1 MEDKGMPLLLFLKVS
16 PEKDPSKPFLESQ
29 CQNVQLGTG

>member
-16 PEKDPSKPFLESQ
+16 PEKEPSNPLLESL
-29 CQNVQLGTG
+29 CQNVQL